1 MKPALWTARTVGLWT
16 LACLPVVVSVVVHG
30 AATPA
35 PLAISVAPRPALA
48 FNQYQVDLG
57 AIQAMPEVRAT
68 FVFQNRGSQPVE
80 IQEIQPSCGCL
91 MPRLSKKHYEPGESD
106 GLVVR
111 VQPANEQPG
120 SKEYFVDVKYTDPEP
135 RSVRLTFKL
144 VIPEEQLLVS
154 PKALIFF
161 QFGEQETTQNLTVT
175 NARGSS
181 LRILDAVT
189 NSSYITLQIGEQG
202 LSPRDGYPQQAVRV
216 TAAAK
221 VPAGRHHGL
230 ITLKTDDPDQPELRV
245 PVMVQGGK
253 APQQP

>member
-16 LACLPVVVSVVVHG
+16 LACLPVALSVVVHG

-35 PLAISVAPRPALA
+35 PLSISAVSRPALA

-68 FVFQNRGSQPVE
+68 FVFRNRGSQPVE
-80 IQEIQPSCGCL
+80 IQEVSPSCGCL
-91 MPRLSKKHYEPGESD
+91 MPRLTKKRYEPGESD

-111 VQPANEQPG
+111 VQPANEKPG
-120 SKEYFVDVKYTDPEP
+120 AQEYFVDLKYTDPEP

-144 VIPEEQLLVS
+144 VIPEKQLLVS

-161 QFGEQETTQNLTVT
+161 QFSNQETTQELLVT
-175 NARGSS
+175 NARGTS

-189 NSSYITLQIGEQG
+189 NSSYVTVRVGEQRQA
-202 LSPRDGYPQQAVRV
+202 RDGAPQQVIHV
-216 TAAAK
+216 TAAGN
-221 VPAGRHHGL
+221 VPDGRHHGL
-230 ITLKTDDPDQPELRV
+230 ITVKTDDPDQPELRV

-253 APQQP
+253 APKTP